1 MAAQIDA
8 LFVTRLYRA
17 SLAEERDFAALNAEL
32 EDACRGI
39 ADDDAAGRAW
49 SKAHGYRGYTSYA
62 SLTDLPTRASVFG
75 QLKRRLDRHAAAFAE
90 ALQFELGSR
99 RLRLDSLWINVLRPG
114 GAHSGHIHP
123 HSVLSGT
130 LYVAIPPGAGAIRF
144 EDPRLSRMMAAP
156 PRRRDAPEDTRAFV
170 RREPAPGDLLL
181 WESWLRHEVEPH
193 AGPARGGERVSLS
206 FNYAWG

>member
-1 MAAQIDA
+1 MPPSIDA

-17 SLAEERDFAALNAEL
+17 SLADGADAAGVLAALEA
-32 EDACRGI
+32 ACRDV
-39 ADDDAAGRAW
+39 AANDAAGRAW
-49 SKAHGYRGYTSYA
+49 SRAHGYRGYTSYA
-62 SLTDLPTRASVFG
+62 SLSDLPVRAPEFA

-90 ALQFELGSR
+90 ALQFDLGGR
-99 RLRLDSLWINVLRPG
+99 RLRLDSLWINLLRPG

-130 LYVAIPPGAGAIRF
+130 VYVSTPPGAGAIRF
-144 EDPRLSRMMAAP
+144 EDPRLAMMMAAP
-156 PRRRDAPEDTRAFV
+156 PRRPDAPEDARPFV
-170 RREPAPGDLLL
+170 RRQPAPGDVLI

-193 AGPARGGERVSLS
+193 AGPARAGERLSLS